1 VHITQIRLNESQ
13 ARTDKNLARTD
24 ENLRSLIALV
34 DHYFREGRNAVA
46 IPLSSYLY
54 LSACAG
60 RALKAPEIARFS
72 NTILKSFAHPQE
84 GGAARVFCLSKEALS
99 AIPSNGS
106 IDLDGHRYTFPL
118 PKYAFRLEKSAGR
131 FHFLA
136 FVSPDEMQKYFDRD
150 LPQAGWMTE
159 DQMGAGHFL
168 QNQNAHM
175 IVVQHFYLT
184 SDISEF
190 EVLIN
195 DRS

>member
-1 VHITQIRLNESQ
+1 MIQLIVRCFVKLSSMRIKLTL
-13 ARTDKNLARTD
+13 
-24 ENLRSLIALV
+24 SLLTFA
-34 DHYFREGRNAVA
+34 GA
-46 IPLSSYLY
+46 ILLSSYLY

-60 RALKAPEIARFS
+60 RALQAREFARFS
-72 NTILKSFAHPQE
+72 STILKSLTHPHE
-84 GGAARVFCLSKEALS
+84 GGASRAFTLSKEALS
-99 AIPSNGS
+99 AVSSNGA
-106 IDLDGHRYTFPL
+106 IELHGHRYIFPL
-118 PKYAFRLEKSAGR
+118 PKYAIRLEQSADR

-136 FVSPDEMQKYFDRD
+136 FVSLDEMQQYFDRD
-150 LPQAGWMTE
+150 LPQSGWMKM

-190 EVLIN
+190 EVLIS